1 MGYTGCS
8 YTKKWTIFSIRA
20 VGIDLRFLIQPVTV
34 CTAKWYSLASELT
47 ERPSLYKA
55 TIGDLNSVEYLLVEY
70 LLAFIIKKPILDYLG
85 LCPRNKAIRIFS
97 IRAKFFYRLTKI
109 NLI

>member
-1 MGYTGCS
+1 MSLIHLNCS

-20 VGIDLRFLIQPVTV
+20 VGIDLRFLTQPVTV
-34 CTAKWYSLASELT
+34 CTAKRYSLASELT
-47 ERPSLYKA
+47 ERPSLYKV
-55 TIGDLNSVEYLLVEY
+55 TIDDLNSVEY

-97 IRAKFFYRLTKI
+97 IRALLTSRE
-109 NLI
+109 

>member
-1 MGYTGCS
+1 M
-8 YTKKWTIFSIRA
+8 SIILTSA
-20 VGIDLRFLIQPVTV
+20 PFLTQPVTV
-34 CTAKWYSLASELT
+34 CTAKCYSLASELT

-55 TIGDLNSVEYLLVEY
+55 TIGDLNSVEY

>member
-1 MGYTGCS
+1 M
-8 YTKKWTIFSIRA
+8 SIILTSA
-20 VGIDLRFLIQPVTV
+20 PFLTQPVTV

-55 TIGDLNSVEYLLVEY
+55 TIGDLNSVEY

>member
-1 MGYTGCS
+1 MAAWTS
-8 YTKKWTIFSIRA
+8 ALILKKWTIFSIRA

-34 CTAKWYSLASELT
+34 CTAKWYSLASELAV
-47 ERPSLYKA
+47 RPSLYKA
-55 TIGDLNSVEYLLVEY
+55 TIDDLNSVEY